1 MSFLSFLAFL
11 KNSRKFENINTS
23 QTDICKL
30 CKVVGNKIWEENT
43 QIVLTNTK
51 HTSHSHRSTV
61 DARYY

>member
-30 CKVVGNKIWEENT
+30 SKVVGNKIWEGKYSNST
-43 QIVLTNTK
+43 DK
-51 HTSHSHRSTV
+51 HKAH
-61 DARYY
+61 